1 MENKYSGIYL
11 ALAGFL
17 IVYVVSPMLLF
28 YTLDTLGISL
38 KVSILSILLTGACI
52 HLYITLLS
60 RVIATLSANATI
72 ASLTIKGSE
81 QNNTK

>member
-17 IVYVVSPMLLF
+17 IVYIVSPMLLL

-38 KVSILSILLTGACI
+38 KVSTLSILLTGACI
-52 HLYITLLS
+52 HLYITLFS
-60 RVIATLSANATI
+60 RVIATMSANATI
-72 ASLTIKGSE
+72 ASLTTKGSE

>member
-1 MENKYSGIYL
+1 VENKYGGIYL
-11 ALAGFL
+11 ILAGFL

-38 KVSILSILLTGACI
+38 KVNILSILLTGACI
-52 HLYITLLS
+52 HLYITLSS
-60 RVIATLSANATI
+60 RVTATLSANATI
-72 ASLTIKGSE
+72 ASLIIKGSE